1 LKYNLVIL
9 KKVIILNV
17 VNNKNSYIM
26 NLDAIKKKLESM
38 QKTSNGGSNNSS
50 NVKRFKPTIGKQ
62 TIRIVPFKYN
72 KEYPFTEMKFY
83 YGIGSRKV
91 IASPLNWGEK
101 DPIAEFAKQ
110 LRGTNDKENWRLAK
124 KLDPKTRIYAPVI
137 VRGEESEGV
146 QLWEFGKEI
155 YEAFLQMA
163 ADEEVGDFTDVMSGR
178 DIKLVT
184 VGPESTGTA
193 YNKTTIAPSMKTSE
207 LSEDSKLIEKWLE
220 EQENPKD
227 LYKPLPF
234 DTIKQ
239 ALQEWLNPEEE
250 EEETAVEPVD
260 EAKEEPKSN
269 YSLSTKPAAKKSKA
283 EAFDDLFGEDDE
295 DAPF

>member
-1 LKYNLVIL
+1 
-9 KKVIILNV
+9 
-17 VNNKNSYIM
+17 M
-26 NLDAIKKKLESM
+26 NLNAIKKKLESM
-38 QKTSNGGSNNSS
+38 QKTSNGSSNNSS
-50 NVKRFKPTIGKQ
+50 NVKRFKPTVGKQ
-62 TIRIVPFKYN
+62 TVRVVPFKHN
-72 KEYPFTEMKFY
+72 KEFPFTEMKFY

-124 KLDPKTRIYAPVI
+124 KLDPKVRIFAPVI
-137 VRGEESEGV
+137 VRGEETEGV

-163 ADEEVGDFTDVMSGR
+163 ADEEVGDFTDVLSGR
-178 DIKLVT
+178 DIKLTT
-184 VGPESTGTA
+184 VGPETTGTK

-207 LSEDSKLIEKWLE
+207 LSKDSKSVEKWLE
-220 EQENPKD
+220 EQENPLD
-227 LYKPLPF
+227 MYKPLPF

-239 ALQEWLNPEEE
+239 ALQEWLNPEDEE
-250 EEETAVEPVD
+250 EDEDNVVAVIEEN
-260 EAKEEPKSN
+260 EAKEDPKSN

-283 EAFDDLFGEDDE
+283 EQFDDMFEDDDE
-295 DAPF
+295 DVPF

>member
-1 LKYNLVIL
+1 
-9 KKVIILNV
+9 
-17 VNNKNSYIM
+17 M

-38 QKTSNGGSNNSS
+38 QKTSTGGSNNSS
-50 NVKRFKPTIGKQ
+50 NVKRFKPSIGKQ
-62 TIRIVPFKYN
+62 TVRVVPFKYN
-72 KEYPFTEMKFY
+72 KEFPFTEMKFY
-83 YGIGSRKV
+83 YGIGSKKV
-91 IASPLNWGEK
+91 IASPLNWSEK

-163 ADEEVGDFTDVMSGR
+163 ADEEVGDFSDIMSGR

-193 YNKTTIAPSMKTSE
+193 YNKTTIAPSMKTSA

-250 EEETAVEPVD
+250 D
-260 EAKEEPKSN
+260 EFTPADGKLEVNEVKEEPKSN

-283 EAFDDLFGEDDE
+283 DAFDDLFDDE
-295 DAPF
+295 EDEVPF

>member
-1 LKYNLVIL
+1 
-9 KKVIILNV
+9 
-17 VNNKNSYIM
+17 M

-38 QKTSNGGSNNSS
+38 QKTSNGGSSNNSS

-62 TIRIVPFKYN
+62 TVRVVPFKYN
-72 KEYPFTEMKFY
+72 KEFPFTEMRFY

-193 YNKTTIAPSMKTSE
+193 YNKTTIAPSMKTSA
-207 LSEDSKLIEKWLE
+207 LSEDSKQIEKWLE

-239 ALQEWLNPEEE
+239 ALQEWLNPEDEDEVTEE
-250 EEETAVEPVD
+250 VID
-260 EAKEEPKSN
+260 EVKAEPKSN
-269 YSLSTKPAAKKSKA
+269 YSLSTKPASKKSK
-283 EAFDDLFGEDDE
+283 EEQFDDLFGEDDD

>member
-1 LKYNLVIL
+1 
-9 KKVIILNV
+9 
-17 VNNKNSYIM
+17 M

-72 KEYPFTEMKFY
+72 KEFPFTEMKFY
-83 YGIGSRKV
+83 YGIGSKKV

-137 VRGEESEGV
+137 IRGEESEGV

-163 ADEEVGDFTDVMSGR
+163 ADEEVGDFSDIMSGR

-193 YNKTTIAPSMKTSE
+193 YNKTIIAPSMKTSA

-227 LYKPLPF
+227 MYKPLPF

-239 ALQEWLNPEEE
+239 ALQEWLSPEEE
-250 EEETAVEPVD
+250 EEEFIAADGKLEVEV
-260 EAKEEPKSN
+260 KEEPKSN

-283 EAFDDLFGEDDE
+283 DAFDDLFEEDD
-295 DAPF
+295 DMPF

>member
-283 EAFDDLFGEDDE
+283 EAFDDLFGEDDD

>member
-1 LKYNLVIL
+1 
-9 KKVIILNV
+9 
-17 VNNKNSYIM
+17 M

-38 QKTSNGGSNNSS
+38 QKTSTGGSNNSS
-50 NVKRFKPTIGKQ
+50 NVKRFKPSIGKQ
-62 TIRIVPFKYN
+62 TVRVVPFKFN
-72 KEYPFTEMKFY
+72 KEFPFTEMKFY
-83 YGIGSRKV
+83 YGIGSKKV

-163 ADEEVGDFTDVMSGR
+163 ADEEVGDFSDIMSGR
-178 DIKLVT
+178 DIKLTT
-184 VGPESTGTA
+184 VGPEATGTK
-193 YNKTTIAPSMKTSE
+193 YNKTTIAPSMKTSP
-207 LSEDSKLIEKWLE
+207 LSSDSKLVEKLLE
-220 EQENPKD
+220 EQENPLD

-239 ALQEWLNPEEE
+239 ALQEWLNPEED
-250 EEETAVEPVD
+250 EEETVASVE
-260 EAKEEPKSN
+260 KELEETAPAKSN

-283 EAFDDLFGEDDE
+283 DAFDDLFDDE
-295 DAPF
+295 DDDSPF

>member
-1 LKYNLVIL
+1 
-9 KKVIILNV
+9 
-17 VNNKNSYIM
+17 
-26 NLDAIKKKLESM
+26 M
-38 QKTSNGGSNNSS
+38 QKTSNGGSNNNSS

-62 TIRIVPFKYN
+62 TVRVVPFKFN
-72 KEYPFTEMKFY
+72 KEFPFTEMKFY
-83 YGIGSRKV
+83 YGIGSKKV

-124 KLDPKTRIYAPVI
+124 KLDPKTRIYAPVV

-163 ADEEVGDFTDVMSGR
+163 ADEEVGDFSDIMSGR

-193 YNKTTIAPSMKTSE
+193 YNKTTIAPSMKTSS

-250 EEETAVEPVD
+250 EEFTPADGKLEVNEV
-260 EAKEEPKSN
+260 KEEPKSN

-283 EAFDDLFGEDDE
+283 DQFDDLFDDDE
-295 DAPF
+295 DSPF

>member
-1 LKYNLVIL
+1 
-9 KKVIILNV
+9 
-17 VNNKNSYIM
+17 M
-26 NLDAIKKKLESM
+26 NLNAIKKKLESM
-38 QKTSNGGSNNSS
+38 QKTSTGGSNNNSS
-50 NVKRFKPTIGKQ
+50 NVKRFKPTVGKQ
-62 TIRIVPFKYN
+62 TVRVVPFKYN
-72 KEYPFTEMKFY
+72 KEFPFTEMKFY
-83 YGIGSRKV
+83 YGIGSKKV

-101 DPIAEFAKQ
+101 DPISEFAKQ

-163 ADEEVGDFTDVMSGR
+163 ADEEVGDFTDIMSGR

-184 VGPESTGTA
+184 VGPESTGTQ
-193 YNKTTIAPSMKTSE
+193 YNKTSIAPSMKTSA

-220 EQENPKD
+220 EQENPLD

-239 ALQEWLNPEEE
+239 ALQEWLNPEDEV
-250 EEETAVEPVD
+250 EETTEEVEETVAP
-260 EAKEEPKSN
+260 PKSN

-283 EAFDDLFGEDDE
+283 DSFDSLFDDDDD

>member
-1 LKYNLVIL
+1 
-9 KKVIILNV
+9 
-17 VNNKNSYIM
+17 M

-38 QKTSNGGSNNSS
+38 QKTSNGGSNNNSS

-62 TIRIVPFKYN
+62 TVRVVPFKFN
-72 KEYPFTEMKFY
+72 KEFPFTEMKFY
-83 YGIGSRKV
+83 YGIGSKKV

-124 KLDPKTRIYAPVI
+124 KLDPKTRIFAPVI
-137 VRGEESEGV
+137 VRGDESEGV

-163 ADEEVGDFTDVMSGR
+163 ADEEVGDFSDIMSGR

-193 YNKTTIAPSMKTSE
+193 YNKTTIAPSMKTSA

-227 LYKPLPF
+227 MYKPLPF

-239 ALQEWLNPEEE
+239 ALQEWLSPEEE
-250 EEETAVEPVD
+250 EEEFIAADGKLEIEV
-260 EAKEEPKSN
+260 KEEPKSN

-283 EAFDDLFGEDDE
+283 DAFDDLFDDE
-295 DAPF
+295 DDDSPF

>member
-1 LKYNLVIL
+1 
-9 KKVIILNV
+9 
-17 VNNKNSYIM
+17 M

-38 QKTSNGGSNNSS
+38 QKTSNGGSSNNSS

-62 TIRIVPFKYN
+62 TVRVVPFKYN
-72 KEYPFTEMKFY
+72 KEFPFTEMKFY

-163 ADEEVGDFTDVMSGR
+163 ADEEVGDFTDIMSGR
-178 DIKLVT
+178 DIKMTT
-184 VGPESTGTA
+184 VGPEATGTK
-193 YNKTTIAPSMKTSE
+193 YNKTTITPSMKTSE

-239 ALQEWLNPEEE
+239 ALQEWLNPEDEE
-250 EEETAVEPVD
+250 EATEEVVD
-260 EAKEEPKSN
+260 EVKEEPKSN
-269 YSLSTKPAAKKSKA
+269 YSLSTKPAAKKSK
-283 EAFDDLFGEDDE
+283 EEQFDDLFGEDDD

>member
-1 LKYNLVIL
+1 
-9 KKVIILNV
+9 
-17 VNNKNSYIM
+17 M

-38 QKTSNGGSNNSS
+38 QKTSNGGSNNNSS
-50 NVKRFKPTIGKQ
+50 NVKRFKPTVGKQ
-62 TIRIVPFKYN
+62 TVRVVPFKYN

-124 KLDPKTRIYAPVI
+124 KLDPKVRIFAPVI

-163 ADEEVGDFTDVMSGR
+163 ADEEVGDFSDVASGR
-178 DIKLVT
+178 DIKLTT
-184 VGPESTGTA
+184 VGPESTGTK

-207 LSEDSKLIEKWLE
+207 LSKDSKLIETWLE
-220 EQENPKD
+220 EQENPLD
-227 LYKPLPF
+227 MYKLLPF

-239 ALQEWLNPEEE
+239 ALQEWLTPEEDE
-250 EEETAVEPVD
+250 EEVVAEIED

-283 EAFDDLFGEDDE
+283 EAFDDLFEDDDN

>member
-1 LKYNLVIL
+1 
-9 KKVIILNV
+9 
-17 VNNKNSYIM
+17 M

-38 QKTSNGGSNNSS
+38 QKTSNGGSNNNSS
-50 NVKRFKPTIGKQ
+50 NVKRFKPTVGKQ
-62 TIRIVPFKYN
+62 TVRVVPFKYN
-72 KEYPFTEMKFY
+72 KEFPFTEMRFY
-83 YGIGSRKV
+83 YGIGSKKV

-163 ADEEVGDFTDVMSGR
+163 ADEEVGDFTDIMSGR

-184 VGPESTGTA
+184 VGPESTGTQ
-193 YNKTTIAPSMKTSE
+193 YNKTSIAPSMKTSA

-220 EQENPKD
+220 EQENPLD

-239 ALQEWLNPEEE
+239 ALQEWLNPEDEAEEEVEE
-250 EEETAVEPVD
+250 EEVEETVAP
-260 EAKEEPKSN
+260 AKSN
-269 YSLSTKPAAKKSKA
+269 YSLSTKPTAKKSKA
-283 EAFDDLFGEDDE
+283 DEFDDMFEDD
-295 DAPF
+295 DDLPF

>member
-1 LKYNLVIL
+1 
-9 KKVIILNV
+9 
-17 VNNKNSYIM
+17 M

-38 QKTSNGGSNNSS
+38 QKTSNGGSNSNSS

-62 TIRIVPFKYN
+62 TIRVVPFKYN
-72 KEYPFTEMKFY
+72 KEFPFTEMKFY

-137 VRGEESEGV
+137 VRGEEAEGV

-250 EEETAVEPVD
+250 EEETTVEPVD

-295 DAPF
+295 DSPF

>member
-1 LKYNLVIL
+1 LVIL

>member
-1 LKYNLVIL
+1 
-9 KKVIILNV
+9 
-17 VNNKNSYIM
+17 M

-38 QKTSNGGSNNSS
+38 QKTSNGGSNNNSS

-62 TIRIVPFKYN
+62 TVRVVPFKYN
-72 KEYPFTEMKFY
+72 KEFPFTEMKFY
-83 YGIGSRKV
+83 YGIGSKKV
-91 IASPLNWGEK
+91 IASPLNWSEK

-163 ADEEVGDFTDVMSGR
+163 ADEEVGDFSDIMSGR

-184 VGPESTGTA
+184 VGPESTGTK
-193 YNKTTIAPSMKTSE
+193 YNKTTITPSMKTSS

-220 EQENPKD
+220 EQENPLD
-227 LYKPLPF
+227 MYKPLPF

-250 EEETAVEPVD
+250 EEEEFIPADGKLEVEEVEETAP
-260 EAKEEPKSN
+260 AKSN
-269 YSLSTKPAAKKSKA
+269 YSLSTKPAAKKTKA
-283 EAFDDLFGEDDE
+283 DQFDDLFDDDE
-295 DAPF
+295 DSPF

>member
-1 LKYNLVIL
+1 
-9 KKVIILNV
+9 
-17 VNNKNSYIM
+17 M

-38 QKTSNGGSNNSS
+38 QKTSNGGSNNNSS
-50 NVKRFKPTIGKQ
+50 NVKRFKPTVGKQ
-62 TIRIVPFKYN
+62 TVRVVPFKYN
-72 KEYPFTEMKFY
+72 KEFPFTEMRFY
-83 YGIGSRKV
+83 YGIGSKKV

-163 ADEEVGDFTDVMSGR
+163 ADEEVGDFSDIMSGR

-193 YNKTTIAPSMKTSE
+193 YNKTSIAPSMKTSA

-220 EQENPKD
+220 EQENPLD

-239 ALQEWLNPEEE
+239 ALQEWLNPEDEAEEEVEE
-250 EEETAVEPVD
+250 EEVEETVAP
-260 EAKEEPKSN
+260 AKSN
-269 YSLSTKPAAKKSKA
+269 YSLSTKPATKKSKA
-283 EAFDDLFGEDDE
+283 DEFDDMFEDD
-295 DAPF
+295 DDLPF

>member
-1 LKYNLVIL
+1 
-9 KKVIILNV
+9 
-17 VNNKNSYIM
+17 M

-38 QKTSNGGSNNSS
+38 QKTSNGGSNNNSS

-62 TIRIVPFKYN
+62 TVRVVPFKFN
-72 KEYPFTEMKFY
+72 KEFPFTEMKFY
-83 YGIGSRKV
+83 YGIGSKKV

-137 VRGEESEGV
+137 VRGEEAEGV

-163 ADEEVGDFTDVMSGR
+163 ADEEVGDFSDIMSGR

-184 VGPESTGTA
+184 VGPESTGTS
-193 YNKTTIAPSMKTSE
+193 YNKTTIAPSMKTSA
-207 LSEDSKLIEKWLE
+207 LSEDSKQIEKWLE

-227 LYKPLPF
+227 MYKPLPF

-239 ALQEWLNPEEE
+239 ALQEWLNPEGEE
-250 EEETAVEPVD
+250 DEDEEETIID
-260 EAKEEPKSN
+260 EVKEEPKSN
-269 YSLSTKPAAKKSKA
+269 YSLSTKPVAKKSKA
-283 EAFDDLFGEDDE
+283 DQFDDLFDDDD

>member
-1 LKYNLVIL
+1 
-9 KKVIILNV
+9 
-17 VNNKNSYIM
+17 M

-38 QKTSNGGSNNSS
+38 NKSTSSGGNANQ
-50 NVKRFKPTIGKQ
+50 VKRFKPSIGKQ
-62 TIRIVPFKYN
+62 TVRVVPFKYN
-72 KEYPFTEMKFY
+72 KEFPFIEMKFY
-83 YGIGSRKV
+83 YGIGSKKV
-91 IASPLNWGEK
+91 ISSPLNWGDK

-163 ADEEVGDFTDVMSGR
+163 ADEEVGDFTDIMSGR

-184 VGPESTGTA
+184 VGPDVTGTK
-193 YNKTTIAPSMKTSE
+193 YNKTTIAPSMKTSS
-207 LSEDSKLIEKWLE
+207 LSKDEKEVTLWLE
-220 EQENPKD
+220 EQPNPKES
-227 LYKPLPF
+227 YKPLPF
-234 DTIKQ
+234 DDIKA
-239 ALQEWLNPEEE
+239 ALQEWLTPEEE
-250 EEETAVEPVD
+250 GEEEEFIAADGKLEVEVK
-260 EAKEEPKSN
+260 EEVKEEPKSN

-283 EAFDDLFGEDDE
+283 DAFDDLFEEEDD
-295 DAPF
+295 DMPF

>member
-1 LKYNLVIL
+1 
-9 KKVIILNV
+9 
-17 VNNKNSYIM
+17 M

-38 QKTSNGGSNNSS
+38 QKTSNGGSNNNSS

-62 TIRIVPFKYN
+62 TVRVVPFKFN
-72 KEYPFTEMKFY
+72 KEFPFTEMKFY
-83 YGIGSRKV
+83 YGIGSKKV

-101 DPIAEFAKQ
+101 DQIAEFAKQ

-124 KLDPKTRIYAPVI
+124 KLDPKTRIYAPVV

-163 ADEEVGDFTDVMSGR
+163 ADEEVGDFSDIMSGR

-193 YNKTTIAPSMKTSE
+193 YNKTTIAPSMKTSA
-207 LSEDSKLIEKWLE
+207 LSDDSKLIEKWLE

-250 EEETAVEPVD
+250 EEFTPADGKLEVD
-260 EAKEEPKSN
+260 EVKEEPKSN

-283 EAFDDLFGEDDE
+283 DQFDDLFDDDE
-295 DAPF
+295 DSPF